1 MEKSRKG
8 GGKRTKNCGENG
20 KRGRGHWSLGWNGR
34 EKGRRKK
41 KMKKERSCW
50 EERERGGGCLYGSF
64 KRENFNLPHG
74 NHEFP
79 ETIPQPLEENNS
91 AT

>member
-1 MEKSRKG
+1 MW
-8 GGKRTKNCGENG
+8 GKWKEGEG
-20 KRGRGHWSLGWNGR
+20 ALVVGVEWEGEGEEEEEDEEREELLGR
-34 EKGRRKK
+34 
-41 KMKKERSCW
+41 
-50 EERERGGGCLYGSF
+50 ERERGGGCLYGSF

-79 ETIPQPLEENNS
+79 ETIPQPLGENNS